1 MVELVENWWEW
12 VGSTDEETYQRL
24 GKEVW
29 GFLSEYLGMIGTVGK
44 AVRPILINNRIRN
57 VPEVL
62 PFSFETYLWVP
73 TTPSQWFIRE

>member
-1 MVELVENWWEW
+1 
-12 VGSTDEETYQRL
+12 
-24 GKEVW
+24 
-29 GFLSEYLGMIGTVGK
+29 MIGTVGK

-57 VPEVL
+57 VPETL